1 VIPGPRPSE
10 GHDRPTVGRDRGSDI
25 GRPLRPALATEVA
38 GVTSDPPVSLT
49 RTSRGWSVTSAA
61 GTEDAADL
69 VEGLSL
75 ADLVAEELG
84 ALVEPD
90 RTARR
95 SARGPS
101 GTVEGTSNPVDAR
114 VAELERTVAQLE
126 HALAARVSTE
136 RAIGVLAE
144 RHGISARSAFE
155 SLRGDARSQGR
166 PVAQLARQVLDGLDS
181 GAPSAG
187 APPTAEPAPESRP
200 LAAPTQERP
209 AAVPGAVPGGRA
221 GSPAVGA
228 ADGRP

>member
-1 VIPGPRPSE
+1 
-10 GHDRPTVGRDRGSDI
+10 
-25 GRPLRPALATEVA
+25 
-38 GVTSDPPVSLT
+38 VTSDPADSPPMPVFLA
-49 RTSRGWSVTSAA
+49 RTSRGWSVHSPA
-61 GTEDAADL
+61 GIEGAADL

-75 ADLVAEELG
+75 ADLVAEELS

-101 GTVEGTSNPVDAR
+101 GEATEAADPVDAR
-114 VAELERTVAQLE
+114 VAALERTVAQLE

-166 PVAQLARQVLDGLDS
+166 PVAELAREVLDGLGDDTDAGS
-181 GAPSAG
+181 SCHRSVPAPSLRRPG
-187 APPTAEPAPESRP
+187 AIDAVLPAPVARELARRP
-200 LAAPTQERP
+200 
-209 AAVPGAVPGGRA
+209 
-221 GSPAVGA
+221 SVGA
-228 ADGRP
+228 TDGRS

>member
-1 VIPGPRPSE
+1 
-10 GHDRPTVGRDRGSDI
+10 
-25 GRPLRPALATEVA
+25 
-38 GVTSDPPVSLT
+38 VTSP
-49 RTSRGWSVTSAA
+49 A
-61 GTEDAADL
+61 GTEHAADL

-101 GTVEGTSNPVDAR
+101 GAAEDAADPVDAR

-144 RHGISARSAFE
+144 RHGCSARAAFE

-166 PVAQLARQVLDGLDS
+166 PVAALAREVLDSLSCATPSADQAS
-181 GAPSAG
+181 AEQPASDGAPL
-187 APPTAEPAPESRP
+187 PAPR
-200 LAAPTQERP
+200 R
-209 AAVPGAVPGGRA
+209 RA
-221 GSPAVGA
+221 GGPPVAT
-228 ADGRP
+228 ADGRS